1 MGTVVNRALPS
12 LHGGSL
18 EIMFTVLST
27 ACNMKLRIFKYLN
40 KREKRYFVEHIRFI
54 LKKTRGFKK
63 SDIESHEKLNGII
76 FIHRETVYKL

>member
-1 MGTVVNRALPS
+1 MLLIPFKGTVVNRALPS

-27 ACNMKLRIFKYLN
+27 ACNMKLRIFEYLN

-54 LKKTRGFKK
+54 LKKHAVLKNQTLKAMK
-63 SDIESHEKLNGII
+63 N
-76 FIHRETVYKL
+76 